1 MPQGIPPGGIHLNY
15 YLMTVINYRKKGTEL
30 CAAVAL
36 SVLMLACHS
45 DKETFKED
53 SVQEE
58 AVGFSVYV
66 NRPVTRAGS
75 FAVQTIDAMKEGSG
89 FGVYGYYTDNSY
101 FEELSKPNFMFNQ
114 QVKWDNG
121 NAKWT
126 YSPIKYWPNETGPN
140 AISRGTDRLSFFAYA
155 PYVEVSPTTGMVSDD
170 SLRTGITRLTPSI
183 NTGGPRVRYYTSFK
197 PAESVDLCWATPHF
211 NLTKQDI
218 ADKVVFKFQHALAAL
233 NVQIDAIVD
242 GTTPETSLPELDQ
255 YTRIYVRDITF
266 EGFSRYGDFSLSDS
280 TWYDLDCC
288 CELDLASITLHDGRR
303 NGREGVAAT
312 TNETPTGLN
321 PLIIQSAPYTV
332 SDPWDNATYSTTPG
346 VTPNSVNLFDV
357 SVWPYADP
365 ANPTLEEIAA
375 ALAAPIYVIPNAEPL
390 TVTITYDVETYDPK
404 LKSERLSDGR
414 TNGSSIQN
422 TLTAVISPDTDGII
436 MEAGKVYTLHLHLGM
451 TSVKTTVD
459 VTEWVEGYNLP
470 LFIPY
475 P

>member
-1 MPQGIPPGGIHLNY
+1 
-15 YLMTVINYRKKGTEL
+15 MTIERYRNKVIRLITT
-30 CAAVAL
+30 VAIL
-36 SVLMLACHS
+36 VLMLACHS
-45 DKETFKED
+45 REGVTIDVKPSEP
-53 SVQEE
+53 E
-58 AVGFSVYV
+58 AVSFNVYV
-66 NRPVTRAGS
+66 NRASSRALTRAGS
-75 FAVQTIDAMKEGSG
+75 YGIQSLDAMKAGSG
-89 FGVYGYYTDNSY
+89 FGVFGYYSDNSMY
-101 FEELSKPNFMFNQ
+101 CEELDIPNFMYNQ
-114 QVKWDNG
+114 QVIWDES
-121 NAKWT
+121 ASKWT
-126 YSPIKYWPNETGPN
+126 YSPLKYWPNETGDD
-140 AISRGTDRLSFFAYA
+140 AKSAGTDRLTFFAYA
-155 PYVEVSPTTGMVSDD
+155 PYVNVPPTSGLITDGS
-170 SLRTGITRLTPSI
+170 RTGITRLTPSI